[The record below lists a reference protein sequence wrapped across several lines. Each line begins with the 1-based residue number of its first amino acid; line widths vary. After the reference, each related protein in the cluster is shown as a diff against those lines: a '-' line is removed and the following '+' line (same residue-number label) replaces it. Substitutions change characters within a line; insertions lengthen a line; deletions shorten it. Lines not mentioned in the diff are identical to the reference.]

1 MATSDIEVRL
11 ALNAVGFQ
19 RGTQQAKASVKDLG
33 GELTRFKSLA
43 AGALSFAG
51 IGVGVSELIRA
62 ADQYGQVTARLRLA
76 TKATGD
82 FESVQQGLRRA
93 AEETRAPLQD
103 TVNLYAQIAPS
114 LQGILSSQ
122 EIIGVITTVNQA
134 IALSGSSAEGSSAAL
149 VQFTQGLASGTLRG
163 EELNSILEQ
172 TPALADALAEGLGVS
187 RGQLRQLGADGEL
200 TTERLIKALQ
210 KVAGRVADDFGQLP
224 VTVGQAITQLQNA
237 FVTLVGTFDQGTG
250 ATSALARAIQFVS
263 KGIEDFG
270 KSSDVLRPV
279 VEFTVDA
286 IDGVARVFRIIGTGL
301 AGYTVAIKQ
310 ALSGDLEGAVETYR
324 EIGRRVD
331 SILQEP
337 LAAEQNRRDEA
348 KKGAVDRLQIESDLA
363 KNIAQLEKLR
373 AVAAG
378 TASAD
383 ILKDEAATAAQRN
396 KIAAESVKE
405 RLKGEEALVDALRKQ
420 SAESLKDAA
429 KAREQATGLRTSGAD
444 AATRLQD
451 RAAERRNRGLS
462 DQERSDIAQ
471 RDAGNLT
478 SRATLRAGDALA
490 AARAGD
496 LVKAASLAEEAT
508 KLAARAEKAA
518 DAIADDD
525 AAARALDDL
534 AKVQQRIAE
543 SQAQAKEAEAASLEQ
558 QAATQNELLAQ
569 AEQRIAALRVEMAKP
584 VTLDLDIAE
593 AEKKIAA
600 LRDQLAGVTGSDQAP
615 AAAPVAAAPGFAAGG
630 YTGPGGKFQPAGIV
644 HAGEFVLRQEVVRQR
659 GMMQFLSG
667 LNRDGVRALRGYATG
682 GLVGN
687 LAVPGVPA
695 ANARAMQPAN
705 FHIEGLGV
713 VPVEIERATAD
724 TLAKQL
730 RRVALR
736 AGRR

>member
-19 RGTQQAKASVKDLG
+19 QGATKAKASVKDLG
-33 GELTRFKSLA
+33 NELTQFKSLA

-51 IGVGVSELIRA
+51 IGFGVAELVRA
-62 ADQYGQVTARLRLA
+62 ADQYGQMTARLRLA
-76 TKATGD
+76 TKASGD
-82 FESVQQGLRRA
+82 FEAVQQGLRRA

-103 TVNLYAQIAPS
+103 TVNLYSQIAPS
-114 LQGILSSQ
+114 LQGILNSQ
-122 EIIGVITTVNQA
+122 EIVGVITTVNQA
-134 IALSGSSAEGSSAAL
+134 IALSGSSAEASSAAL

-187 RGQLRQLGADGEL
+187 RGQLRQLGSEGEL
-200 TTERLIKALQ
+200 TTERLVKALQ
-210 KVAGRVADDFGQLP
+210 KVSGRVASDFKDVP
-224 VTVGQAITQLQNA
+224 ITVGQA
-237 FVTLVGTFDQGTG
+237 FVLLNNSFQQFIGSLDQGTG
-250 ATSALARAIQFVS
+250 TTSALANAIIAVS
-263 KGIEDFG
+263 DGIDAL
-270 KSSDVLRPV
+270 SSSKDTLKAFTDVV
-279 VEFTVDA
+279 
-286 IDGVARVFRIIGTGL
+286 IDGFDIGARVFRAFGTSI
-301 AGYTVAIKQ
+301 AATFAILERL
-310 ALSGDLEGAVETYR
+310 LSLDV
-324 EIGRRVD
+324 
-331 SILQEP
+331 
-337 LAAEQNRRDEA
+337 
-348 KKGAVDRLQIESDLA
+348 KGALEIYKQGWVDIAAIATEQLASNKIDQQSPQRQANARLQIETQLA
-363 KNIAQLEKLR
+363 EKIAQLEKLR
-373 AVAAG
+373 SVAAG
-378 TASAD
+378 TASAE
-383 ILKDEAATAAQRN
+383 ILKSDQALAAERN
-396 KIAAESVKE
+396 KVAADSVKE
-405 RLKGEEALVDALRKQ
+405 RLRGEEALADALRKQ

-429 KAREQATGLRTSGAD
+429 KAREQAAGLRTSGAD

-471 RDAGNLT
+471 RDASNLT

-525 AAARALDDL
+525 SAARALDDL

-600 LRDQLAGVTGSDQAP
+600 LRDQLAGVTGSAQAP
-615 AAAPVAAAPGFAAGG
+615 TAAPGFSSGG

-667 LNRDGVRALRGYATG
+667 LNRDGVRALRGYASG

-687 LAVPGVPA
+687 LAVPAVPG
-695 ANARAMQPAN
+695 ANSRSMQPAD

>member
-1 MATSDIEVRL
+1 M
-11 ALNAVGFQ
+11 NF
-19 RGTQQAKASVKDLG
+19 
-33 GELTRFKSLA
+33 ELTDEQQQLA
-43 AGALSFAG
+43 
-51 IGVGVSELIRA
+51 
-62 ADQYGQVTARLRLA
+62 
-76 TKATGD
+76 
-82 FESVQQGLRRA
+82 
-93 AEETRAPLQD
+93 
-103 TVNLYAQIAPS
+103 
-114 LQGILSSQ
+114 
-122 EIIGVITTVNQA
+122 
-134 IALSGSSAEGSSAAL
+134 
-149 VQFTQGLASGTLRG
+149 
-163 EELNSILEQ
+163 
-172 TPALADALAEGLGVS
+172 
-187 RGQLRQLGADGEL
+187 
-200 TTERLIKALQ
+200 
-210 KVAGRVADDFGQLP
+210 
-224 VTVGQAITQLQNA
+224 
-237 FVTLVGTFDQGTG
+237 
-250 ATSALARAIQFVS
+250 
-263 KGIEDFG
+263 
-270 KSSDVLRPV
+270 
-279 VEFTVDA
+279 
-286 IDGVARVFRIIGTGL
+286 
-301 AGYTVAIKQ
+301 
-310 ALSGDLEGAVETYR
+310 
-324 EIGRRVD
+324 
-331 SILQEP
+331 
-337 LAAEQNRRDEA
+337 
-348 KKGAVDRLQIESDLA
+348 
-363 KNIAQLEKLR
+363 
-373 AVAAG
+373 
-378 TASAD
+378 
-383 ILKDEAATAAQRN
+383 
-396 KIAAESVKE
+396 
-405 RLKGEEALVDALRKQ
+405 DALRKQ

-429 KAREQATGLRTSGAD
+429 KAREQAAGLRTSGAD

-525 AAARALDDL
+525 VAARALDEL

-600 LRDQLAGVTGSDQAP
+600 LRDQLAGVTGSAQAP
-615 AAAPVAAAPGFAAGG
+615 TAAPVAAAPGFAAGG

-659 GMMQFLSG
+659 GMMQLLSG

-695 ANARAMQPAN
+695 ANTRAMQPAN

>member
-1 MATSDIEVRL
+1 MATSDVEVRL
-11 ALNAVGFQ
+11 ALNAIGFQ
-19 RGTQQAKASVKDLG
+19 QGATKAKASVKDLG
-33 GELTRFKSLA
+33 KELTQFKSLA

-51 IGVGVSELIRA
+51 ISFGVAELVRA
-62 ADQYGQVTARLRLA
+62 ADQYGQTTARLRLA

-82 FESVQQGLRRA
+82 FEAVQQSLRRA

-103 TVNLYAQIAPS
+103 TVNLYSQIAPS
-114 LQGILSSQ
+114 LQGILNSQ
-122 EIIGVITTVNQA
+122 EIVGVITTVNQA
-134 IALSGSSAEGSSAAL
+134 IALSGSSAEASSAAL

-187 RGQLRQLGADGEL
+187 RGQLRQLGSEGEL
-200 TTERLIKALQ
+200 TTERLVKALQ
-210 KVAGRVADDFGQLP
+210 KVSGRVASDFKDVP
-224 VTVGQAITQLQNA
+224 VTVGQA
-237 FVTLVGTFDQGTG
+237 FVLLNNSFQQFIGSLDQGTG
-250 ATSALARAIQFVS
+250 TTSALANAIIAVS
-263 KGIEDFG
+263 DGIDAL
-270 KSSDVLRPV
+270 SSSKDTLKAFTDVV
-279 VEFTVDA
+279 
-286 IDGVARVFRIIGTGL
+286 IDGFDIGARVFRAFGTSI
-301 AGYTVAIKQ
+301 AATFAILERL
-310 ALSGDLEGAVETYR
+310 LSLDV
-324 EIGRRVD
+324 
-331 SILQEP
+331 
-337 LAAEQNRRDEA
+337 
-348 KKGAVDRLQIESDLA
+348 KGALEIYKQGWVDIAAIATEQLASNKIDQQSPQRQANARLQIETQLA
-363 KNIAQLEKLR
+363 EKIAQLEKLR
-373 AVAAG
+373 SVAAG
-378 TASAD
+378 TASAE
-383 ILKDEAATAAQRN
+383 ILKSDQALAAERN
-396 KIAAESVKE
+396 KVAADSVKE
-405 RLKGEEALVDALRKQ
+405 RLKGEEALADALRKQ

-429 KAREQATGLRTSGAD
+429 KAREQAAGLRTSGAD

-471 RDAGNLT
+471 RDASNLT

-525 AAARALDDL
+525 SAARALDEL

-600 LRDQLAGVTGSDQAP
+600 LRDQLAGVTGSAQAP
-615 AAAPVAAAPGFAAGG
+615 TAAPGFSAGG

-667 LNRDGVRALRGYATG
+667 LNRDGVRALRGYASG

-687 LAVPGVPA
+687 LAVPAVPG
-695 ANARAMQPAN
+695 ANARSMQPAN

>member
-1 MATSDIEVRL
+1 MATSDVEVRL
-11 ALNAVGFQ
+11 ALNAIGFQ

-250 ATSALARAIQFVS
+250 ATSALARAIQFVA

-286 IDGVARVFRIIGTGL
+286 VDGVARLFRIIGTGL

-337 LAAEQNRRDEA
+337 LAAEQNRRAEA

-405 RLKGEEALVDALRKQ
+405 RLKGEEALADALRKQ

-429 KAREQATGLRTSGAD
+429 KAREQAAGLRTSGAD

-525 AAARALDDL
+525 SAARALDEL

-600 LRDQLAGVTGSDQAP
+600 LRDQLAGVTGSAQAP
-615 AAAPVAAAPGFAAGG
+615 TAAPGFSAGG

-667 LNRDGVRALRGYATG
+667 LNRDGVRALRGYASG

-687 LAVPGVPA
+687 LAVPAVPG
-695 ANARAMQPAN
+695 ANARSMQPAN

>member
-1 MATSDIEVRL
+1 MATSDVEVRL

-19 RGTQQAKASVKDLG
+19 QGAAKAKASVKDLG
-33 GELTRFKSLA
+33 KELTQFKSLA

-51 IGVGVSELIRA
+51 IGFGVAELVRA
-62 ADQYGQVTARLRLA
+62 ADQYGQMTARLRLA
-76 TKATGD
+76 TKASGD
-82 FESVQQGLRRA
+82 FEAVQQGLRRA

-103 TVNLYAQIAPS
+103 TVNLYSQIAPS
-114 LQGILSSQ
+114 LQGILNSQ
-122 EIIGVITTVNQA
+122 EIVGVITTVNQA
-134 IALSGSSAEGSSAAL
+134 IALSGSSAEASSAAL

-172 TPALADALAEGLGVS
+172 TPALADAIAEGLGVT

-200 TTERLIKALQ
+200 GTERVVRALQ
-210 KVAGRVADDFGQLP
+210 KVADRVNRDFATVP
-224 VTVGQAITQLQNA
+224 VTVGQAITQLQNS
-237 FVTLVGTFDQGTG
+237 FVNLVGAFDQGTG
-250 ATSALARAIQFVS
+250 ATGALARSIQAVA

-270 KSSDVLRPV
+270 QASETLRPV

-286 IDGVARVFRIIGTGL
+286 VDGVARVFRIIGTGL
-301 AGYTVAIKQ
+301 AGYAVAIKQ

-331 SILQEP
+331 AILQEP
-337 LAAEQNRRDEA
+337 LAAEQNRRAEA
-348 KKGAVDRLQIESDLA
+348 KKGAVDRMQIETQLA
-363 KNIAQLEKLR
+363 EKIAQLEKLR
-373 AVAAG
+373 SVAAG
-378 TASAD
+378 TASAE
-383 ILKDEAATAAQRN
+383 ILKSDQALAAERN
-396 KIAAESVKE
+396 KVAADSVKE
-405 RLKGEEALVDALRKQ
+405 RLKGEEALADALRKQ

-429 KAREQATGLRTSGAD
+429 KAREQAAGLRTSGAD

-471 RDAGNLT
+471 RDASNLT

-525 AAARALDDL
+525 FAARALDDL

-600 LRDQLAGVTGSDQAP
+600 LRDQLAGVTGSAQAP
-615 AAAPVAAAPGFAAGG
+615 TAAPGFSAGG

-667 LNRDGVRALRGYATG
+667 LNRDGVRALRGYASG

-687 LAVPGVPA
+687 LAVPAVPG
-695 ANARAMQPAN
+695 ANSRSMQPAN

-736 AGRR
+736 ARRS